1 VDDMNRQRSAQR
13 LLRRSALAG
22 YGAMAGGAALTV
34 ALIAGVV
41 HTASQAASSPAG
53 STGSTGATSTDSG
66 STDSGSTGAVVGS
79 TGSTSVDT
87 PQQNTTVNG
96 GSHGS

>member
-53 STGSTGATSTDSG
+53 STGSTGSTSTG

>member
-1 VDDMNRQRSAQR
+1 MNRQRSAQR

-66 STDSGSTGAVVGS
+66 STDSGSTDDS
-79 TGSTSVDT
+79 TAIPSDSGSTSVNT